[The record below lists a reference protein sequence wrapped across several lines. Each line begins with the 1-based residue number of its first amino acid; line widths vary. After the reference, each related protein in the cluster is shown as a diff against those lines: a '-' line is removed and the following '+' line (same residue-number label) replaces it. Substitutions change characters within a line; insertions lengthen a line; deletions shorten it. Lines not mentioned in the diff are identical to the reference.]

1 MINKT
6 IKILMTLIA
15 ISSLSSF
22 AYAGSFGVGG
32 TGSLFNIGATGSEQ
46 EAGAELRTK

>member
-1 MINKT
+1 MKK
-6 IKILMTLIA
+6 IKNLLIA
-15 ISSLSSF
+15 VIAITSLSAT